1 MARAKD
7 LRSCISL
14 AAPVAQAS
22 LQRAAQLGLP
32 LARYLAIL
40 VHSDIHAPARE
51 RLASLPAELPSKYSR
66 VPVPFSMAR
75 ALHAA
80 GKRRAQALQAPS
92 FSAYAEALILADL
105 RSQESGL
112 YIHPTSGSTKP
123 RL

>member
-1 MARAKD
+1 MARAHD
-7 LRSCISL
+7 LRSCITL
-14 AAPVAQAS
+14 AAPVAQAAI
-22 LQRAAQLGLP
+22 QRADALGLP
-32 LARYLAIL
+32 FARYLAIL
-40 VHSDIHAPARE
+40 VHNELHAPVRE
-51 RLASLPAELPSKYSR
+51 RLASLPAEQPSKYSR

-92 FSAYAEALILADL
+92 FSALAEALILADL
-105 RSQESGL
+105 RSLSSGL